1 LRHGAGNEL
10 NDIDLDVLDGVAVAR
25 FARPDCLN
33 AFRRGTYAELREIAE
48 TFARE
53 AAWRALVIT
62 GTGRAFCAGQD
73 LDDIAGM
80 DASAD
85 AVAGAI
91 DDIQGITRALAAA
104 PKPTL
109 AAINGLAVGFGLE
122 CTLAVDLRIT
132 VPSAY
137 FMLPELGRGLFH
149 TNGTYHYLPAL
160 VGLGL
165 ATDMILTGRRI
176 DATEA
181 LAFGLVS
188 RVVPEADL
196 TSHALE
202 TARRLTT
209 VDAGALAWSR
219 RCLRDQGPRA
229 HLDAAL
235 QFETTACLDLLT
247 RTQSAP

>member
-1 LRHGAGNEL
+1 M
-10 NDIDLDVLDGVAVAR
+10 NDIDLEVLDGVAVAR

-33 AFRRGTYAELREIAE
+33 AFRRGTYAELRGIAE
-48 TFARE
+48 RFERE
-53 AAWRALVIT
+53 ASWHALVLT

-80 DASAD
+80 DVSAD
-85 AVAGAI
+85 AVARAI
-91 DDIQGITRALAAA
+91 DDIQGITRALAASS
-104 PKPTL
+104 KPTL

-122 CTLAVDLRIT
+122 CTLAADLRIT

-181 LAFGLVS
+181 LSVGLVS
-188 RVVPEADL
+188 RVIPDADL
-196 TSHALE
+196 ASQALE
-202 TARRLTT
+202 MAGRLAAL
-209 VDAGALAWSR
+209 DPKALAWSR
-219 RCLRDQGPRA
+219 RCLRDQGPRTQ
-229 HLDAAL
+229 LDAAL

-247 RTQSAP
+247 RTKSVP